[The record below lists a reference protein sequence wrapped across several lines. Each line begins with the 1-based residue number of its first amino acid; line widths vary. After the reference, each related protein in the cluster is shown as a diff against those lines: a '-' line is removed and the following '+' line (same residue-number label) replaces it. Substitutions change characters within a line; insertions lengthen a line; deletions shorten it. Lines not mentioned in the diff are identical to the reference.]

1 MTLHRLQVSR
11 EITSISVKCEEY
23 ASFLESKVKE
33 KKRRD
38 EVKIE

>member
-1 MTLHRLQVSR
+1 VTAHRLQVSR
-11 EITSISVKCEEY
+11 EITGVSVKCEEY

-33 KKRRD
+33 KRRD